1 MGFFT
6 KKMDSNQ
13 QLRYYKGSYQLLTVH
28 DKQSDLAAI
37 LKYQIE
43 SDFLNLINPLL
54 LNPTQYNELIVDFN
68 NLSKPVG
75 RKNQDYQLLE
85 MKATKFL
92 SSLQLH
98 AEQIIINEES
108 LFQFDPELEF
118 D

>member
-1 MGFFT
+1 MN
-6 KKMDSNQ
+6 SNK
-13 QLRYYKGSYQLLTVH
+13 QLRYYKGGYQLLTVR

-37 LKYQIE
+37 IQYQAE
-43 SDFLNLINPLL
+43 SDFLNLINPLT
-54 LNPTQYNELIVDFN
+54 LNPAQYKELIIDFN

-85 MKATKFL
+85 MKATNFL